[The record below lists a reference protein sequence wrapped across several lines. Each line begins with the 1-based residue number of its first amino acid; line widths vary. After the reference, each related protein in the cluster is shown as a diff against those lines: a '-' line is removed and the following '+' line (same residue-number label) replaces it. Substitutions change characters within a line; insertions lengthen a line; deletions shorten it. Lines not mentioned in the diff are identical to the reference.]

1 MALFSVLLPR
11 EIIIMDKQ
19 NIVLAI
25 RALADR
31 LRYSAKLLFSTN
43 SNAFDS
49 FCCCCC
55 YFCIYP
61 QCILPHYNQSYSQ
74 IMSLSD

>member
-19 NIVLAI
+19 NMVLAI
-25 RALADR
+25 RALADW
-31 LRYSAKLLFSTN
+31 LRYSAKILFSTN

-49 FCCCCC
+49 F
-55 YFCIYP
+55 FLLLLLFLHLSTMHP
-61 QCILPHYNQSYSQ
+61 T
-74 IMSLSD
+74 SL